1 MAGDSVGVGDC
12 DGECFSFC
20 FRAAVD
26 AIRWPAQLEQWFVA
40 IIRTDS
46 ATGSVAAAALLRIV
60 FEFGL
65 TLRGDGITAILVRTD
80 LIRQYR
86 FCRIGGL
93 SERRLGRCA
102 SHGALVSRMRAG
114 MSNVNNPTY

>member
-1 MAGDSVGVGDC
+1 MAGDSVGIGDC
-12 DGECFSFC
+12 DDECFSFC

-26 AIRWPAQLEQWFVA
+26 AIRWPAQLGRWFVA

-46 ATGSVAAAALLRIV
+46 GSVAAAALLRIV
-60 FEFGL
+60 FELGL
-65 TLRGDGITAILVRTD
+65 LLGAMASWQILVRTY

-93 SERRLGRCA
+93 SEHRLGRCA

-114 MSNVNNPTY
+114 MSNVNNLTY

>member
-1 MAGDSVGVGDC
+1 VIPSALVIATVNVFLFAF
-12 DGECFSFC
+12 E
-20 FRAAVD
+20 RPWTPT
-26 AIRWPAQLEQWFVA
+26 RWPAQLEQWFVA

-65 TLRGDGITAILVRTD
+65 TLRGDGITAILVRTY

-114 MSNVNNPTY
+114 MSNVNNLTY